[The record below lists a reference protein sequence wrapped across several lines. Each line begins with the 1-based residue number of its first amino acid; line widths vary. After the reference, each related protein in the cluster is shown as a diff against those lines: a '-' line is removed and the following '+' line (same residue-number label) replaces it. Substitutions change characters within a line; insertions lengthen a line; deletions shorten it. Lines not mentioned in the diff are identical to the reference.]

1 MRIET
6 EVLALLVLAGL
17 LVCGLRELR
26 YRTVRVYN
34 WDGRKYRFLGYLR
47 LQKAKRAQLD
57 LNTGNDTYVIN
68 MTERMWDLSYT
79 TRYLLLPSKQLLRRK
94 KNGSLLLQA
103 GRETAW
109 MAMESRMCRDI
120 YYR

>member
-109 MAMESRMCRDI
+109 MAMESRICRDI